1 MSSSSAPAP
10 MEQPISEALLLV
22 LGPVFIGTLFSW
34 LLYGVSCVQL
44 YLYHVS
50 TYNDATW
57 IRSLVYVIFLLD
69 TYHSIVAAFMG
80 WNFLCSG
87 WGRPSALVYP
97 GWTFVSIPIISGIV
111 AALVQVFYA
120 WRIHILRGWRVL
132 PMLIIA
138 LALLQA
144 GGGIST
150 GIGVIPFTNVSQI
163 HALESR
169 IDVWLAGSATVD
181 VIISVS
187 MVYILFT
194 ARRSSMISLHG
205 ERVINRLIRL
215 SVETGIATTTTA
227 VLELGMFFWTPNANF
242 YVLLSLILC
251 KVYSNALM
259 TSLNSRAL
267 LKRSRTGQETTTAS
281 TYSGSA
287 SATFG
292 GTRRYVDAISL
303 PPISMPVVHVSSE
316 TEVFRNSAEKPPGS
330 LTANSEYDSVEMVE
344 NVEHTM
350 PYLESA
356 APMAV

>member
-1 MSSSSAPAP
+1 MSSPSTSAPL
-10 MEQPISEALLLV
+10 EQPVSEALLLV

-50 TYNDATW
+50 TYNDASW

-69 TYHSIVAAFMG
+69 TYHTVVAAFMG

-111 AALVQVFYA
+111 AALVQIFYA
-120 WRIHILRGWRVL
+120 WRIHILRGWRML
-132 PMLIIA
+132 PLLIIA

-144 GGGIST
+144 AGGIST
-150 GIGVIPFTNVSQI
+150 GIGVVPFTNVSQI
-163 HALESR
+163 HLLESR

-194 ARRSSMISLHG
+194 ARQSSMISLHG
-205 ERVINRLIRL
+205 ERIINRLIRL

-267 LKRSRTGQETTTAS
+267 LKRSRGSLGPES
-281 TYSGSA
+281 TSTFTNSGA

-292 GTRRYVDAISL
+292 GTRRHVEAISL

-316 TEVFRNSAEKPPGS
+316 TEVFRNSADKPPGS
-330 LTANSEYDSVEMVE
+330 LKAISEYDSIEMVE
-344 NVEHTM
+344 EVTFSHADHVAT
-350 PYLESA
+350 
-356 APMAV
+356 AV